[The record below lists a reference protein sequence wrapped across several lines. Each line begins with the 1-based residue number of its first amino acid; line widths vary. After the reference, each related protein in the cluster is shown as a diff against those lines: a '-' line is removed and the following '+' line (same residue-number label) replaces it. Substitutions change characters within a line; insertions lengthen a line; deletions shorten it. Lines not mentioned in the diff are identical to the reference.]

1 MSKKEHKN
9 PETEETVNQQP
20 EPDEAVAQTADMEQ
34 EETASEPSET
44 DKMQELEPEFFLYLI
59 SGISYYG

>member
-34 EETASEPSET
+34 EETTSEPSET
-44 DKMQELEPEFFLYLI
+44 D
-59 SGISYYG
+59 